1 MGSFCRGGF
10 GTPGVREAN
19 AIWSPALTFRMK
31 SHDMVGSVLF
41 ASVGILMAA
50 RLPIGLDLSDE
61 AYYAIFLDNWLKG
74 GIAMSTLL
82 TLHQTAA
89 LLLYPLARIHVALVG
104 SSDGLL
110 LVLRTVFL
118 VGEVAAAA
126 LWVCFLRRLGV
137 GVGAWC
143 IGAAIIAFVPFGL
156 PAPSY
161 NSIGL
166 QGLLIATAALGLAA
180 LWEYRLGRTIAVT
193 ASAVASAVCSVAY
206 PPLTLPV
213 GLLAVLVIVLSAA
226 PRPWMFLFATL
237 AAGLVAWSAV
247 VVVLTPQRLWDSA
260 IYLSEIND
268 PGGFGKKLSFSAG
281 LLGQHPLFVLIC
293 LAAIALGLGRRKLP
307 SSLMAISLAALMLAT
322 FAYPTVLYAKAHD
335 AVTVAALS
343 GLALLGGLKRS
354 APMEDRVVAIIY
366 ATSLMAG
373 AVTMATA
380 TFAIYNLCI
389 GGLPA
394 AALALVIRIEGK
406 PAPAFALSI
415 APALAIMPSLL
426 ATSLLAPYGEIP
438 SAGPRE
444 WIRQGF
450 FSGLLAKPRDSA
462 PVEIVQ
468 RRVEPLFGADRTLAV
483 FGRLPGLALGSSARL
498 KALTAFPLMPD
509 VPEKGLARTHAF
521 YAEPNNRPAIVLIY
535 RDPYFSPVNPM
546 LPDFERWYREEKRFK
561 TALGEIEIYR
571 RR

>member
-1 MGSFCRGGF
+1 MSSYDRIG
-10 GTPGVREAN
+10 
-19 AIWSPALTFRMK
+19 L
-31 SHDMVGSVLF
+31 VLF
-41 ASVGILMAA
+41 ASVGLLMAA

-61 AYYAIFLDNWLKG
+61 AYYAIFLDDWLKG
-74 GIAMSTLL
+74 GIATSTLL

-89 LLLYPLARIHVALVG
+89 LLLYPLARIHMALAG

-110 LVLRTVFL
+110 LVLRVVFL
-118 VGEVAAAA
+118 LGEIAAAA
-126 LWVCFLRRLGV
+126 FWVCFLRRLGA
-137 GVGAWC
+137 GLGAWC
-143 IGAAIIAFVPFGL
+143 VGAAIIAFVPFGL

-161 NSIGL
+161 NSVGQ

-180 LWEYRLGRTIAVT
+180 LRESRRGSTVAVA

-213 GLLAVLVIVLSAA
+213 GFMAVLGIVRPVV
-226 PRPWMFLFATL
+226 PRPWAFLLATL
-237 AAGLVAWSAV
+237 AAGLVAWGAV
-247 VVVLTPQRLWDSA
+247 VAVLSPQRLWDSA

-268 PGGFGKKLSFSAG
+268 PGGFGKKLSFSTG
-281 LLGQHPLFVLIC
+281 LLGQHPLFALIC
-293 LAAIALGLGRRKLP
+293 LAAVALGLARRKLP
-307 SSLMAISLAALMLAT
+307 PALTAVALALLMLAT
-322 FAYPTVLYAKAHD
+322 FAHPTVLYAKAHD

-343 GLALLGGLKRS
+343 GLALLGGLARS
-354 APMEDRVVAIIY
+354 APLCDRVVAIIY
-366 ATSLMAG
+366 ATSLLAA

-380 TFAIYNLCI
+380 TFAIYSICI

-394 AALALVIRIEGK
+394 AALALVVRMEGRRS
-406 PAPAFALSI
+406 PAPALSI

-438 SAGPRE
+438 SDEPRQ
-444 WIRQGF
+444 WIREGF
-450 FSGLLAKPRDSA
+450 FEGLLAKRRDSA
-462 PVEIVQ
+462 PVEIV
-468 RRVEPLFGADRTLAV
+468 RREVEPLFGADRTLAV
-483 FGRLPGLALGSSARL
+483 FGRLPGLALASSARL

-521 YAEPNNRPAIVLIY
+521 YAEPDNRPAIVLIY
-535 RDPYFSPVNPM
+535 RDPYFTPVNPM

-561 TALGEIEIYR
+561 IALGEIEVYR